1 MAVLAQSFER
11 QTAVILS
18 NTEYE
23 FEEGNNAD
31 FLLQILKFF
40 HNNGESA
47 DEFLVS
53 LDCIVET
60 LDISSSESL
69 EQIIKPVEIGSNQ
82 TLQDFFVQQFCDIE
96 NVFAQED
103 SHSHL
108 SSPASFFLRCQV
120 ICWGISQEHHC
131 TVIEVFLVFLSSVV
145 LRENIGHETKDPRAN
160 ILNCA
165 QVSLY
170 FVKNLKTVVM
180 LTQIKSLFCLSDTAI
195 EACIAFPSK
204 SLTCILEE
212 DDSLLQ
218 VLVLR
223 TAAHSNLGILEGV

>member
-120 ICWGISQEHHC
+120 IC
-131 TVIEVFLVFLSSVV
+131 
-145 LRENIGHETKDPRAN
+145 
-160 ILNCA
+160 
-165 QVSLY
+165 
-170 FVKNLKTVVM
+170 
-180 LTQIKSLFCLSDTAI
+180 
-195 EACIAFPSK
+195 
-204 SLTCILEE
+204 
-212 DDSLLQ
+212 
-218 VLVLR
+218 
-223 TAAHSNLGILEGV
+223 